1 MLHTALAA
9 GASVVAL
16 AFSLSTFERWLVRK
30 EPHQLAWTVALGLF
44 LAAALCLWWGAADRW
59 TGLVFRLFYLFGAMT
74 NVPVLALGT
83 VYLVG
88 SRRQGGRAA
97 IAVVVFCAFAAGVIA
112 AAAFT
117 HAVPPHRLPQGSD
130 VFGALPRV
138 LAAVGSGVGAL
149 VVIAGAAWSA
159 IRDRRRALA
168 NTLIVAGTLV
178 LGAGGVLN
186 STVGAMNAFSLSLLA
201 GIVLIFVG
209 FLAATSASPSPRPNA
224 VRVGAASPPSP
235 AEVSPRS

>member
-16 AFSLSTFERWLVRK
+16 AFSLSTFERWLKRK
-30 EPHQLAWTVALGLF
+30 EPHQLAWTVAFGLF
-44 LAAALCLWWGAADRW
+44 LAAAVCLWWGAADRW
-59 TGLVFRLFYLFGAMT
+59 TGPVFRVFYLFGAIT

-88 SRRQGGRAA
+88 SRRHGDRAA
-97 IAVVVFCAFAAGVIA
+97 IAVVVFGAFSAGVIA
-112 AAAFT
+112 AVAFT

-168 NTLIVAGTLV
+168 NALIVAGTLV

-186 STVGAMNAFSLSLLA
+186 STVGAMNAFSISLLA
-201 GIVLIFVG
+201 GVILIFVG
-209 FLAATSASPSPRPNA
+209 FLAATSSPRLK
-224 VRVGAASPPSP
+224 
-235 AEVSPRS
+235 RS

>member
-16 AFSLSTFERWLVRK
+16 AFSLSTFERWTERR
-30 EPHQLAWTVALGLF
+30 EPHQLAWTVAFALF
-44 LAAALCLWWGAADRW
+44 LAAAVCLWWGAADRW
-59 TGLVFRLFYLFGAMT
+59 TGPLFRLFYLFGAIA

-88 SRRQGGRAA
+88 SRQQGDRVAL
-97 IAVVVFCAFAAGVIA
+97 AVLVFCAFAAGILA
-112 AAAFT
+112 AAPFT
-117 HAVPPHRLPQGSD
+117 HAVPPNRLPQGSD

-138 LAAVGSGVGAL
+138 LAAVGSGAGAL

-159 IRDRRRALA
+159 VRDRRRALA
-168 NTLIVAGTLV
+168 NAFIVAGTLV

-201 GIVLIFVG
+201 GVVLIFVG
-209 FLAATSASPSPRPNA
+209 FLTATSSSRLPIAAPA
-224 VRVGAASPPSP
+224 GAASPPAREGASQ
-235 AEVSPRS
+235 RT

>member
-1 MLHTALAA
+1 MVHTALAA

-16 AFSLSTFERWLVRK
+16 AFSLSTFERWVERR
-30 EPHQLAWTVALGLF
+30 EPHQLAWTVAFVLF
-44 LAAALCLWWGAADRW
+44 LAAAVSLWWGAADRW
-59 TGLVFRLFYLFGAMT
+59 TGPVFRLFYLFGAIA

-88 SRRQGGRAA
+88 SRRHGDRAA
-97 IAVVVFCAFAAGVIA
+97 IAVVVFCAFSAGVVA
-112 AAAFT
+112 AAPFT
-117 HAVPPHRLPQGSD
+117 HAIPPHRLPQGSD

-159 IRDRRRALA
+159 IRHRRRALA
-168 NTLIVAGTLV
+168 NALIVAGTLV

-186 STVGAMNAFSLSLLA
+186 STVGAMNAFSISLLA
-201 GIVLIFVG
+201 GVVLIFVG
-209 FLAATSASPSPRPNA
+209 FLAATTSPAPRPNA

>member
-16 AFSLSTFERWLVRK
+16 AFSLSTLERWLERR
-30 EPHQLAWTVALGLF
+30 EPHQLAWTVAFGLF
-44 LAAALCLWWGAADRW
+44 LAAAVCLWWGAADRW
-59 TGLVFRLFYLFGAMT
+59 TGLAFRLFYLFGAIA

-88 SRRQGGRAA
+88 SRRQGDRAA
-97 IAVVVFCAFAAGVIA
+97 IAVIVFCAFSAGVIA
-112 AAAFT
+112 AAPFT

-130 VFGALPRV
+130 VFGALPRI
-138 LAAVGSGVGAL
+138 LAAVGSGAGAL

-168 NTLIVAGTLV
+168 NALIVTGTIV

-201 GIVLIFVG
+201 GVALIFVG
-209 FLAATSASPSPRPNA
+209 FLAATSSSPRANA
-224 VRVGAASPPSP
+224 VRAGAASPPVREGASQ
-235 AEVSPRS
+235 RT